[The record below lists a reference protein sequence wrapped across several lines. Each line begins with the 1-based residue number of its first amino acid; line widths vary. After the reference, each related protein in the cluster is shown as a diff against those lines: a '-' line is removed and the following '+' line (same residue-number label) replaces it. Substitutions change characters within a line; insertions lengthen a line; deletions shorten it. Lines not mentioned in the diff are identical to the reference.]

1 MFSSTLRAMR
11 VRDARKQAK
20 MFENAFE
27 RAMELA
33 SPEVITEFAASNL
46 EVSYDSDWDLEEG
59 AEENMEFWDD
69 PPVRE
74 SENGSKSGK
83 GKEPEERLP
92 FVYQPP
98 HENDPADQRSDI
110 NTLLWL
116 LAATDVESDQSR
128 RNTPRTEP
136 SSSSDVSMGDAED
149 LEQRDTEM
157 ADIQAEP
164 GTQSCKREG
173 ISVTEK
179 LTLGNPLE
187 AEADIPMNDALSATS
202 QGDSGKRFPP
212 GVYIEHVE
220 NVENDGGLER
230 KEDDGSLEA
239 AQLESSSESA
249 MAQNDDQQQVE
260 CPSMEKRPSA
270 ISVEFLEGIWHHY
283 HELQEFCEW
292 EEAHEWNRKN
302 LRKMLREP
310 LNDSRA
316 RHRQRSPMPYPRY
329 GRSRSPL
336 GVTVM
341 TEGVEEDR
349 QSAYAAENM
358 KW

>member
-11 VRDARKQAK
+11 VRDARKQAE

-27 RAMELA
+27 RAVELA

-46 EVSYDSDWDLEEG
+46 EVSYDFDWDLEEG
-59 AEENMEFWDD
+59 VEENMEFWDES
-69 PPVRE
+69 PVQD

-83 GKEPEERLP
+83 GKEPEERIP

-98 HENDPADQRSDI
+98 DENDPADQRSDM

-116 LAATDVESDQSR
+116 LAATDIGSNQVN
-128 RNTPRTEP
+128 RNTPKTEP

-157 ADIQAEP
+157 ADMPAEL
-164 GTQSCKREG
+164 GAQSCKREG
-173 ISVTEK
+173 TSVTE
-179 LTLGNPLE
+179 TSASGNPLE
-187 AEADIPMNDALSATS
+187 AEADIPMNDALSATG
-202 QGDSGKRFPP
+202 QGDPGKKFPP

-220 NVENDGGLER
+220 NVESEGGLER

-239 AQLESSSESA
+239 AQLEGSSESA
-249 MAQNDDQQQVE
+249 MTHKDDQQQVE
-260 CPSMEKRPSA
+260 YSSMEKRPSA

-292 EEAHEWNRKN
+292 EEAHEWNREN
-302 LRKMLREP
+302 LRKMLRQP
-310 LNDSRA
+310 LDNSRA

-341 TEGVEEDR
+341 TEGMEEDK
-349 QSAYAAENM
+349 QSAYAAGNM

>member
-1 MFSSTLRAMR
+1 MR

-27 RAMELA
+27 RAVELA

-46 EVSYDSDWDLEEG
+46 EVSYDPDWDLEEG

-69 PPVRE
+69 PSVHE
-74 SENGSKSGK
+74 SENGSKKGK
-83 GKEPEERLP
+83 EKEPEERLP

-98 HENDPADQRSDI
+98 DENDPADRRSDM

-116 LAATDVESDQSR
+116 LAATEIGSDQNNR
-128 RNTPRTEP
+128 TTPRTGP

-149 LEQRDTEM
+149 LRQRDTEM
-157 ADIQAEP
+157 VDSSADPE
-164 GTQSCKREG
+164 TQSCKLEG
-173 ISVTEK
+173 TSVPETS
-179 LTLGNPLE
+179 TSGNPFQPE
-187 AEADIPMNDALSATS
+187 AEIPMSDTPPTTGQDNV
-202 QGDSGKRFPP
+202 GKKFAP

-220 NVENDGGLER
+220 NVGSGEDMER
-230 KEDDGSLEA
+230 GEVDGSLEA
-239 AQLESSSESA
+239 AQLEGSCESA
-249 MAQNDDQQQVE
+249 MAHKDNQQQVE
-260 CPSMEKRPSA
+260 CPSVEKRPSA

-292 EEAHEWNRKN
+292 EEGHEWNRKN

-310 LNDSRA
+310 LNKSRS

-341 TEGVEEDR
+341 TEGVEEDK